1 MEQKKEV
8 TKNESEQLENNS
20 FINLAKR
27 TYDIAMTGI
36 RIIGQDELNQTNLK
50 YPIGYLYQKKPL
62 FKKKKS
68 TEEQSYTNLDV
79 LNNDVEQF
87 IKSTFNDQEEV
98 SFSTLWRYCQF
109 LRWVEKTCFYH
120 NDLTKSIV
128 CDSPMYSNNGETDK
142 RVLVIQTTDVII
154 RLEMEIAKSSSV
166 SSILDLDSVDRIFN
180 NILIIEVKRKY
191 GKLMNNKFVVIDAR
205 TTIRDSS
212 DEYLLRTVN
221 KIVKDGLETQFRS
234 ILQFISTKEFLE
246 DFKFKE

>member
-1 MEQKKEV
+1 
-8 TKNESEQLENNS
+8 
-20 FINLAKR
+20 
-27 TYDIAMTGI
+27 
-36 RIIGQDELNQTNLK
+36 
-50 YPIGYLYQKKPL
+50 
-62 FKKKKS
+62 
-68 TEEQSYTNLDV
+68 
-79 LNNDVEQF
+79 
-87 IKSTFNDQEEV
+87 
-98 SFSTLWRYCQF
+98 
-109 LRWVEKTCFYH
+109 
-120 NDLTKSIV
+120 
-128 CDSPMYSNNGETDK
+128 MYSNNGETDK